1 MMEYSKVKGHENL
14 VRDENTKSIINTNIN
29 EYENYIKLRNIK
41 QTEVERIQSIESD
54 LMRLKNDISEIKS
67 LLVNALK

>member
-1 MMEYSKVKGHENL
+1 MEYSKVKGHENL

-29 EYENYIKLRNIK
+29 EYENYVKLREIK
-41 QTEVERIQSIESD
+41 QTEVERIKNIESD
-54 LMRLKNDISEIKS
+54 LMGLKNDINEIKS

>member
-1 MMEYSKVKGHENL
+1 MEYSKVKGHENL

-54 LMRLKNDISEIKS
+54 LMRLKNDINEIKS

>member
-1 MMEYSKVKGHENL
+1 MEYSKVKGHENL

-29 EYENYIKLRNIK
+29 EYKNYVKLREIK
-41 QTEVERIQSIESD
+41 QTEVERIKNIETD
-54 LMRLKNDISEIKS
+54 LTKLKNDIDEIKS

>member
-1 MMEYSKVKGHENL
+1 MEYSKVKGHENL

>member
-1 MMEYSKVKGHENL
+1 MEYSKVKGHENL

-41 QTEVERIQSIESD
+41 QTEVERIQNIESD
-54 LMRLKNDISEIKS
+54 LMRLKNDINEIKS